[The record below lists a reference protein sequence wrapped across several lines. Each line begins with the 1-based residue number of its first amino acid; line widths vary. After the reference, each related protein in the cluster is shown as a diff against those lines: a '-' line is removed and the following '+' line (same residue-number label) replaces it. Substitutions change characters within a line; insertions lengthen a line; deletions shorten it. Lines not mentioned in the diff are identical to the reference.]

1 MLINME
7 GLCPDSYYCE
17 DGSHGYAAINS
28 KLLVIHDVGGVVS
41 SVLSIVGTT
50 LILLAYC
57 AFKDLRKRKA
67 QTIITLLSLAD
78 MGTAIAC
85 LLGLANH
92 YIFHGT
98 NSDDNSACWIFDNI
112 CQIQASFG
120 MWCAMSSSIWSTVLA
135 VHFLLASLFSES
147 RWTER
152 LLPLY
157 NIVAWTLPI
166 IVILPLL
173 ITGQLGYTPTYL
185 TYCYISASI
194 NAEESTGVVA
204 MKNSVVWMIV
214 LSSSF
219 ITVMCYTVLFALV
232 YKKVCIE
239 NSALA
244 IIIQFKKALFKSNF
258 FYSIATSHSSCTEDC
273 KEAAGYACRIPAV
286 KTA

>member
-1 MLINME
+1 MQQILLAFGFINME

-50 LILLAYC
+50 TILLAYC

-78 MGTAIAC
+78 MGTAFGC
-85 LLGLANH
+85 LLGITNH
-92 YIFHGT
+92 YIT
-98 NSDDNSACWIFDNI
+98 NSDDACWIFYNI
-112 CQIQASFG
+112 CQIQAYFV

-135 VHFLLASLFSES
+135 VHFLQASLFSEP

-166 IVILPLL
+166 IVALPLL

-185 TYCYISASI
+185 TSCYISASI
-194 NAEESTGVVA
+194 NADESTGIVA
-204 MKNSVVWMIV
+204 MKHSVVWIIV

-219 ITVMCYTVLFALV
+219 ITVMCYTVIFALI

-239 NSALA
+239 NSMLS
-244 IIIQFKKALFKSNF
+244 IIIQFKKALLKVTF
-258 FYSIATSHSSCTEDC
+258 F
-273 KEAAGYACRIPAV
+273 IP
-286 KTA
+286 